1 MNSLMQRSVSLARY
15 LTPRKFKREQE
26 ELHRI
31 AELRQRDGDD
41 CRRCR
46 RPIRFD
52 FPKGHDQAPRL
63 HEVAAHPEGEPPP
76 LETLC
81 LVHTRCNAAG
91 ADNTAEVKER
101 VQRKNEAA
109 LFDKSKRRA

>member
-1 MNSLMQRSVSLARY
+1 MQRNATIARY
-15 LTPRKFKREQE
+15 LNPWKFKREQE
-26 ELHRI
+26 ELQRI
-31 AELRQRDGDD
+31 EGLRGRDGDD

-52 FPKGHDQAPRL
+52 LPSGYDLAPRI
-63 HEVAAHPEGEPPP
+63 HDIAATPESEEPT
-76 LETLC
+76 LDSLC

-101 VQRKNEAA
+101 VQRKNEAD
-109 LFDKSKRRA
+109 LFAKRRA